1 MELLEEKSS
10 SSTCVFALS
19 LHPERNPF
27 QLQYEMYI
35 NSPIH
40 DFNGWLTAAHH
51 QKVPSSG
58 STALKLRLW
67 QDALSKL
74 VFCSQLSGQVSTLLY
89 RQDGISSFL
98 HCQDEIQ
105 QY

>member
-1 MELLEEKSS
+1 MFSSKKSNDVDTDVWSISHARDLLKTRQLMIMELLEEKSS
-10 SSTCVFALS
+10 SSACIFALS

-51 QKVPSSG
+51 QKVPI
-58 STALKLRLW
+58 W
-67 QDALSKL
+67 
-74 VFCSQLSGQVSTLLY
+74 
-89 RQDGISSFL
+89 
-98 HCQDEIQ
+98 E
-105 QY
+105 